1 MPILYYILRPEYN
14 CFRTFMRI
22 LHGHLTTECLHEI
35 QYQKE
40 DFDNSQNSQG
50 IYIYFFLID

>member
-50 IYIYFFLID
+50 IYIYTSS